1 MIIYRQPID
10 RGGAGGANRAFYG
23 DKQTF
28 IYTYATSRL
37 AAEHKRDRVA
47 PSLRAC
53 SLLGGAFQ
61 PGRNGEGRLILS
73 HESEGLHPSGG
84 PPTNFFIIIIIKTIY
99 PHLIDRG
106 GAERA
111 HEFHIDWIFTR
122 TRPRVYEE
130 MWAYSLFYGVYE

>member
-1 MIIYRQPID
+1 MDPT
-10 RGGAGGANRAFYG
+10 NKFYG
-23 DKQTF
+23 DKQTVK
-28 IYTYATSRL
+28 YPYATSRL

-84 PPTNFFIIIIIKTIY
+84 PPTIY
-99 PHLIDRG
+99 FYYHPTN
-106 GAERA
+106 
-111 HEFHIDWIFTR
+111 IF
-122 TRPRVYEE
+122 VDNL
-130 MWAYSLFYGVYE
+130 SLL